1 MKKVALLLFWLLSSA
16 SLLAQEIQRL
26 SFEDYIQWVQ
36 EFHPISI
43 QADLNL
49 RLGQMEVRKARG
61 GFDPMLYGNLDKKE
75 FNQSTYFE
83 KREVGVLAP
92 TWMGVE
98 LMGNFE
104 QNSGAYLNSER
115 AVPTNGLLA
124 AGAALNLGQG
134 LLLDDRRATLKKA
147 KLYEQATEVERLNF
161 RNELNLQATAAYWK
175 WAAAFENKLVLEE
188 GVKLAE
194 VRFNGIK
201 RSYELGDQA
210 AIDTVE
216 ALSQLLNRQYR
227 LQLADISFFENTQVL
242 NTYLWNDSGEPMQLD
257 SAIIPQ
263 TLSQFLSP
271 APEAEELRTLVG
283 RHPELLLTD
292 FDLATL
298 NVEKRLRTQELL
310 PVVKLKYN
318 FLTENLADARP
329 SPLFE
334 NNYKWGLTVYSPL
347 FLRKTRGE
355 LGSTIAKLE
364 IKQTGR
370 NLKEQQLRTKLEA
383 ELNSWN
389 VLNQQVRTLA
399 ENVKSL
405 DALLIGETRRFEI
418 GESSLFLV
426 NAREVAVFDARVTL
440 NELSSRLQIAYA
452 KARFAAGI
460 GFAEN

>member
-1 MKKVALLLFWLLSSA
+1 MKKVALLFFWLLSSA
-16 SLLAQEIQRL
+16 SLFAQEIQRL
-26 SFEDYIQWVQ
+26 SFEDYMLWVQ

-83 KREVGVLAP
+83 KREVGVLVP

-134 LLLDDRRATLKKA
+134 LLLDDRRATLQKA

-175 WAAAFENKLVLEE
+175 WAAAYENKLVLEE

-292 FDLATL
+292 FDLASL

-310 PVVKLKYN
+310 PVVKLQYN

-329 SPLFE
+329 SPLSE
-334 NNYKWGLTVYSPL
+334 NNYKWGLTVYTPL
-347 FLRKTRGE
+347 FLRNTRGQ
-355 LGSTIAKLE
+355 LGSIIAKLE

-389 VLNQQVRTLA
+389 VLNQQVRTLT

-405 DALLIGETRRFEI
+405 DALLTGETRRFEV

>member
-1 MKKVALLLFWLLSSA
+1 MKKVVLLLFLLLSSA
-16 SLLAQEIQRL
+16 SLLAQEVQKL
-26 SFEDYIQWVQ
+26 SFEDYMKWVQ
-36 EFHPISI
+36 DFHPISI
-43 QADLNL
+43 QANLNL

-83 KREVGVLAP
+83 KREAGVLVS

-115 AVPTNGLLA
+115 NVPTNGLLS
-124 AGAALNLGQG
+124 AGAAVNLGQG
-134 LLLDDRRATLKKA
+134 LLLDDRRATLQKA
-147 KLYEQATEVERLNF
+147 KLYEQATAVERLNF

-175 WAAAFENKLVLEE
+175 WAAAYENKLVLEE

-227 LQLADISFFENTQVL
+227 LQLADITFFENTQVL
-242 NTYLWNDSGEPMQLD
+242 NTYLWNDSGEPMLLD

-263 TLSQFLSP
+263 ALFQFLNP

-292 FDLATL
+292 FDLASL

-334 NNYKWGLTVYSPL
+334 NNYRWGVTVYTPL

-405 DALLIGETRRFEI
+405 EALLTGETRRFEI

-452 KARFAAGI
+452 KARFAAGV

>member
-134 LLLDDRRATLKKA
+134 LLLDDRRATLQKA

-334 NNYKWGLTVYSPL
+334 NNYKWGLTVYTPL

>member
-83 KREVGVLAP
+83 KREVGVLVP

-134 LLLDDRRATLKKA
+134 LLLDDRRATLQKA

-334 NNYKWGLTVYSPL
+334 NNYKWGLTVYTPL

>member
-1 MKKVALLLFWLLSSA
+1 MKKVALLLFLLLSSA
-16 SLLAQEIQRL
+16 SLLAQEVQKL
-26 SFEDYIQWVQ
+26 SFEDYMKWVQ
-36 EFHPISI
+36 DFHPISI

-83 KREVGVLAP
+83 KRETGVLVP

-104 QNSGAYLNSER
+104 QNSGAFLNSESS
-115 AVPTNGLLA
+115 VPTNGLLS
-124 AGAALNLGQG
+124 AGAAVNLGQG
-134 LLLDDRRATLKKA
+134 LLLDDRRATLQKA
-147 KLYEQATEVERLNF
+147 KLYEQATAVERLNL

-175 WAAAFENKLVLEE
+175 WAAAYENKLVLEE

-242 NTYLWNDSGEPMQLD
+242 NTYLWNDSGEPMLLD

-263 TLSQFLSP
+263 ALSQFLNP
-271 APEAEELRTLVG
+271 APEVEELRTLVG

-292 FDLATL
+292 FDLASL
-298 NVEKRLRTQELL
+298 NVEKRLRTQQLL

-334 NNYKWGLTVYSPL
+334 NNYRWGVTVYTPL

-405 DALLIGETRRFEI
+405 ETLLTGETRRFEI

-452 KARFAAGI
+452 KARFAAGV

>member
-1 MKKVALLLFWLLSSA
+1 MKKVGLLLFWLLASS
-16 SLLAQEIQRL
+16 SLIAQESQRL
-26 SFEDYIQWVQ
+26 SFEDYMQWVQ
-36 EFHPISI
+36 DYHPIAI
-43 QADLNL
+43 QADLNP

-61 GFDPMLYGNLDKKE
+61 GFDPMVYGNLDKKE

-83 KREVGVLAP
+83 KREAGLVVP

-98 LMGNFE
+98 LMSSFE
-104 QNSGAYLNSER
+104 QNNGAYVNSES
-115 AVPTNGLLA
+115 AVPTNGLFS
-124 AGAALNLGQG
+124 AGAAINLGQG
-134 LLLDDRRATLKKA
+134 LILDNRRATLQKA
-147 KLYEQATEVERLNF
+147 QLYEQATEVERLNF
-161 RNELNLQATAAYWK
+161 RNELNLQATSAYWN

-188 GVKLAE
+188 GVKLAKI
-194 VRFNGIK
+194 RFDGIK

-227 LQLADISFFENTQVL
+227 LQLAENSFFENTQVL
-242 NTYLWNDSGEPMQLD
+242 NTYLWNESGEPMLLD
-257 SAIIPQ
+257 SAVVPQ
-263 TLSQFLSP
+263 ALSQFLSA
-271 APEAEELRTLVG
+271 APEAEELRSLVD

-292 FDLATL
+292 FDLASL
-298 NVEKRLRTQELL
+298 NVERRLKAQELL

-318 FLTENLADARP
+318 FLTETVADAQP

-334 NNYKWGLTVYSPL
+334 NNYKWGVSVFTPL
-347 FLRKTRGE
+347 LLRKTRGD
-355 LGSTIAKLE
+355 LGSTKAKIE

-370 NLKEQQLRTKLEA
+370 SLKEQQLRTKLET

-389 VLNQQVRTLA
+389 VLNQQVRTLS

-405 DALLIGETRRFEI
+405 EALLTGETRRFEI

-426 NAREVAVFDARVTL
+426 NAREVAVFDAKVTL

-460 GFAEN
+460 GFDEN

>member
-83 KREVGVLAP
+83 KREVGVLVP

-134 LLLDDRRATLKKA
+134 LLLDDRRATLQKA

-334 NNYKWGLTVYSPL
+334 NNYKWGLTVYTPL

-370 NLKEQQLRTKLEA
+370 NLKEKQLRTKLEA

>member
-1 MKKVALLLFWLLSSA
+1 MKKVALLLFLLLSSA
-16 SLLAQEIQRL
+16 SLLAQEVQKL
-26 SFEDYIQWVQ
+26 SFEDYMKWVQ
-36 EFHPISI
+36 DFHPISI

-83 KREVGVLAP
+83 KRETGVLVP

-104 QNSGAYLNSER
+104 QNSGAFLNSESS
-115 AVPTNGLLA
+115 VPTNGLLS
-124 AGAALNLGQG
+124 AGAAVNLGQG
-134 LLLDDRRATLKKA
+134 LLLDDRRATLQKA
-147 KLYEQATEVERLNF
+147 KLYEQATAVERLNL

-175 WAAAFENKLVLEE
+175 WAAAYENKLVLEE

-242 NTYLWNDSGEPMQLD
+242 NTYLWNDSGEPMLLD

-263 TLSQFLSP
+263 ALSQFLNP

-292 FDLATL
+292 FDLASL
-298 NVEKRLRTQELL
+298 NVEKRLRTQQLL

-334 NNYKWGLTVYSPL
+334 NNYRWGVTVYTPL

-405 DALLIGETRRFEI
+405 ETLLTGETRRFEI

-452 KARFAAGI
+452 KARFAAGV

>member
-16 SLLAQEIQRL
+16 SLLAQEIHRL

-83 KREVGVLAP
+83 KREVGVLVP

-134 LLLDDRRATLKKA
+134 LLLDDRRAILQKA

-161 RNELNLQATAAYWK
+161 RNELNLQAIAAYWK
-175 WAAAFENKLVLEE
+175 WAAAYENKLVLEE

-227 LQLADISFFENTQVL
+227 LQLADILFFENTQVL
-242 NTYLWNDSGEPMQLD
+242 NTYLWNNSGEPMQLD

-263 TLSQFLSP
+263 TLSQSLSP
-271 APEAEELRTLVG
+271 APVAEELRTLVG

-292 FDLATL
+292 FDLASL

-310 PVVKLKYN
+310 PVVKLQYN

-334 NNYKWGLTVYSPL
+334 NNYKWGLTVYTPL
-347 FLRKTRGE
+347 FLRNTRGQ

-389 VLNQQVRTLA
+389 VLNQQVRTLK

-405 DALLIGETRRFEI
+405 DALLTGETRRFEV

>member
-1 MKKVALLLFWLLSSA
+1 MKKVALLLFLLLSSA
-16 SLLAQEIQRL
+16 SLLAQEVQKL
-26 SFEDYIQWVQ
+26 SFEDYMKWVQ
-36 EFHPISI
+36 DFHPISI
-43 QADLNL
+43 QANLNL

-83 KREVGVLAP
+83 KREAGVLVP

-98 LMGNFE
+98 LMGDFE

-115 AVPTNGLLA
+115 NVPTNGLFS
-124 AGAALNLGQG
+124 AGAAVNLGQG
-134 LLLDDRRATLKKA
+134 LLLDDRRATLQKA
-147 KLYEQATEVERLNF
+147 KLYEQATAVERLNF

-175 WAAAFENKLVLEE
+175 WAAAYENKLVLEE

-227 LQLADISFFENTQVL
+227 LQLADITFFENTQVL
-242 NTYLWNDSGEPMQLD
+242 NTYLWNDSGEPMLLD

-263 TLSQFLSP
+263 ALSQFLNP

-292 FDLATL
+292 FDLVSL

-334 NNYKWGLTVYSPL
+334 NNYKWGVTVYTPL
-347 FLRKTRGE
+347 FLRRTRGE

-405 DALLIGETRRFEI
+405 EALLTGETRRFEI

>member
-1 MKKVALLLFWLLSSA
+1 MKKVAILFFLLLPSA
-16 SLLAQEIQRL
+16 SLLAQEIRRL

-83 KREVGVLAP
+83 KREAGVLVP

-134 LLLDDRRATLKKA
+134 LLLDDRRATLQKA
-147 KLYEQATEVERLNF
+147 KLYEQATEVERINF

-175 WAAAFENKLVLEE
+175 WAAAYENKLVLEE

-194 VRFNGIK
+194 IRFNGIK

-227 LQLADISFFENTQVL
+227 LQLAEISFFENTQVL
-242 NTYLWNDSGEPMQLD
+242 NTYLWNDSGEPMLLD

-263 TLSQFLSP
+263 ALSQFLNP

-292 FDLATL
+292 FDLASL

-334 NNYKWGLTVYSPL
+334 NNYKWGVTVYTPL

-389 VLNQQVRTLA
+389 VLNQQVRTLV
-399 ENVKSL
+399 ENLKSL
-405 DALLIGETRRFEI
+405 DALLTGETRRFEI

>member
-1 MKKVALLLFWLLSSA
+1 MKKVALLLFLLLSSA
-16 SLLAQEIQRL
+16 SLLAQEVQKL
-26 SFEDYIQWVQ
+26 SFEDYMKWVQ
-36 EFHPISI
+36 DFHPISI
-43 QADLNL
+43 QANLNL

-83 KREVGVLAP
+83 KREAGVLVP

-115 AVPTNGLLA
+115 NVPTNGLLS
-124 AGAALNLGQG
+124 AGAAVNLGQG
-134 LLLDDRRATLKKA
+134 LLLDDRRATLQKA
-147 KLYEQATEVERLNF
+147 KLYEQATAVERLNF

-175 WAAAFENKLVLEE
+175 WAAAYENKLVLEE

-227 LQLADISFFENTQVL
+227 LQLADITFFENTQVL
-242 NTYLWNDSGEPMQLD
+242 NTYLWNDSGEPMLLD

-263 TLSQFLSP
+263 ALSQFLNP

-292 FDLATL
+292 FDLASL

-334 NNYKWGLTVYSPL
+334 NNYKWGVTVYTPL
-347 FLRKTRGE
+347 FLRRTRGE

-383 ELNSWN
+383 ELNSWK

-405 DALLIGETRRFEI
+405 DALLTGETRRFEI

-440 NELSSRLQIAYA
+440 NELSSRLQIANA
-452 KARFAAGI
+452 KARFAAGV
-460 GFAEN
+460 GFTEN

>member
-1 MKKVALLLFWLLSSA
+1 MKKVGLLLFWLLA
-16 SLLAQEIQRL
+16 STSLMAQEGQRL
-26 SFEDYIQWVQ
+26 SFEDYMQWVQ
-36 EFHPISI
+36 DYHPIAI

-83 KREVGVLAP
+83 KREAGLLVP

-98 LMGNFE
+98 LMGSFE
-104 QNSGAYLNSER
+104 QNNGAYLNSES
-115 AVPTNGLLA
+115 AGPSNGMVS
-124 AGAALNLGQG
+124 AGAAVNLGQG
-134 LLLDDRRATLKKA
+134 LILDDRRATLQKA
-147 KLYEQATEVERLNF
+147 QLYEQATEVERLNF

-175 WAAAFENKLVLEE
+175 WAAAYENKLVLEE
-188 GVKLAE
+188 GVKLAKIRYDG
-194 VRFNGIK
+194 VK
-201 RSYELGDQA
+201 RSFELGEQA

-227 LQLADISFFENTQVL
+227 LQLAENSFFENTQVL
-242 NTYLWNDSGEPMQLD
+242 NTYLWNESGEPMLLD
-257 SAIIPQ
+257 SSVIPQ
-263 TLSQFLSP
+263 ALSQFLNA
-271 APEAEELRTLVG
+271 APEAEELRALVG

-292 FDLATL
+292 FDLASL
-298 NVEKRLRTQELL
+298 NVERRLKTQELL

-318 FLTENLADARP
+318 FLTETVADARP

-334 NNYKWGLTVYSPL
+334 NNYKWGVSVYTPL
-347 FLRKTRGE
+347 LLRKTRGD
-355 LGSTIAKLE
+355 LGSTKAKIE

-370 NLKEQQLRTKLEA
+370 NLKEQQLRTKLET

-405 DALLIGETRRFEI
+405 EALLSGETRRFEI

-426 NAREVAVFDARVTL
+426 NAREVAVFDSRVTL
-440 NELSSRLQIAYA
+440 NDLSAKLQIAIA
-452 KARFAAGI
+452 KTRFAAGI
-460 GFAEN
+460 GFEQN

>member
-83 KREVGVLAP
+83 KREVGVLVP

-134 LLLDDRRATLKKA
+134 LLLDDRRATLQKA

-334 NNYKWGLTVYSPL
+334 NNYKWGLTVYTPL

-440 NELSSRLQIAYA
+440 NELSSRLQITYA

>member
-1 MKKVALLLFWLLSSA
+1 MKKVGLLLFWLLA
-16 SLLAQEIQRL
+16 STSLMAQESQRL
-26 SFEDYIQWVQ
+26 SFEDYMQWVQ
-36 EFHPISI
+36 DYHPIAI

-61 GFDPMLYGNLDKKE
+61 GFDPMVYGNLDKKE

-83 KREVGVLAP
+83 KREAGLVVP

-98 LMGNFE
+98 LMSSFE
-104 QNSGAYLNSER
+104 QNNGTFLNSES
-115 AVPTNGLLA
+115 ALPTNGLFS
-124 AGAALNLGQG
+124 AGAAVNLGQG
-134 LLLDDRRATLKKA
+134 LILDDRRATLQKA
-147 KLYEQATEVERLNF
+147 QLYEQATEVERLNF

-175 WAAAFENKLVLEE
+175 WAAAYENKLVLED
-188 GVKLAE
+188 GVKLAKIRYDG
-194 VRFNGIK
+194 VK

-227 LQLADISFFENTQVL
+227 LQLAENSFFENTQVL
-242 NTYLWNDSGEPMQLD
+242 NTYLWNESGDPMLLE
-257 SAIIPQ
+257 SAVIPQ
-263 TLSQFLSP
+263 ALSQFLNA
-271 APEAEELRTLVG
+271 APEAEELRALVG

-292 FDLATL
+292 FDLASL
-298 NVEKRLRTQELL
+298 NVERRLKTQELL

-318 FLTENLADARP
+318 FLTETVADAQP

-334 NNYKWGLTVYSPL
+334 NNYKWGISVYTPL
-347 FLRKTRGE
+347 LLRKTRGD
-355 LGSTIAKLE
+355 LGSTKAKIE

-370 NLKEQQLRTKLEA
+370 NLKEQQLRTKLET

-389 VLNQQVRTLA
+389 VLNQQVRTLT

-405 DALLIGETRRFEI
+405 EALLTGETRRFEI

-426 NAREVAVFDARVTL
+426 NAREVAVFDSRVTL
-440 NELSSRLQIAYA
+440 NELSAMLHIAYA
-452 KARFAAGI
+452 KTRFAAGI
-460 GFAEN
+460 GFEQN

>member
-1 MKKVALLLFWLLSSA
+1 MKKVGLLLFWLLA
-16 SLLAQEIQRL
+16 STSLMAQESQRL
-26 SFEDYIQWVQ
+26 SFEDYMQWVQ
-36 EFHPISI
+36 DYHPIAI

-61 GFDPMLYGNLDKKE
+61 GFDPMVYGNLDKKE

-83 KREVGVLAP
+83 KREAGLVVP

-98 LMGNFE
+98 LINSFE
-104 QNSGAYLNSER
+104 QNNGTFLNSES
-115 AVPTNGLLA
+115 ALPTNGLFS
-124 AGAALNLGQG
+124 AGAAVNLGQG
-134 LLLDDRRATLKKA
+134 LILDDRRATLQKA
-147 KLYEQATEVERLNF
+147 QLYEQATEVERLNF

-175 WAAAFENKLVLEE
+175 WAAAYENKLVLED
-188 GVKLAE
+188 GVKLAKI
-194 VRFNGIK
+194 RYDGIK

-227 LQLADISFFENTQVL
+227 LQLAENSFFENTQVL
-242 NTYLWNDSGEPMQLD
+242 NTYLWNESGDPMLLD
-257 SAIIPQ
+257 SAVIPQ
-263 TLSQFLSP
+263 ALSQFLNA
-271 APEAEELRTLVG
+271 APEAEELRSFVG

-292 FDLATL
+292 FDLASL
-298 NVEKRLRTQELL
+298 NVERRLKTQELL

-318 FLTENLADARP
+318 FLTETVADAQP

-334 NNYKWGLTVYSPL
+334 NNYKWGISVYTPL
-347 FLRKTRGE
+347 LLRKTRGD
-355 LGSTIAKLE
+355 LGSTKAKIE

-370 NLKEQQLRTKLEA
+370 NLKEQQLRTKLET

-389 VLNQQVRTLA
+389 VLNQQVRTLT

-405 DALLIGETRRFEI
+405 EALLTGETRRFEI

-426 NAREVAVFDARVTL
+426 NAREVAVFDSRVTL
-440 NELSSRLQIAYA
+440 NELSAMLHIAYA
-452 KARFAAGI
+452 KTRFAAGI
-460 GFAEN
+460 GFEQN

>member
-1 MKKVALLLFWLLSSA
+1 MKKVALLFFWLLSSA
-16 SLLAQEIQRL
+16 SLFAQETQKL
-26 SFEDYIQWVQ
+26 SFEDYMKWVQ
-36 EFHPISI
+36 DFHPISI
-43 QADLNL
+43 QANLNL

-61 GFDPMLYGNLDKKE
+61 GFDPMLYGNLGKKE

-83 KREVGVLAP
+83 KREAGVLVP

-104 QNSGAYLNSER
+104 QNSGAFLNSES
-115 AVPTNGLLA
+115 VLPTNGLLS
-124 AGAALNLGQG
+124 AGAAVNLGQG
-134 LLLDDRRATLKKA
+134 LLLDDRRATLQKA
-147 KLYEQATEVERLNF
+147 KLYEQATAVERLNF

-175 WAAAFENKLVLEE
+175 WAAAYENKLVLEE

-194 VRFNGIK
+194 VRFKGIK

-242 NTYLWNDSGEPMQLD
+242 NTYLWNDSGEPMLLD

-263 TLSQFLSP
+263 ALSQFLNP

-292 FDLATL
+292 FDLASL

-318 FLTENLADARP
+318 FLTENLADTRP

-334 NNYKWGLTVYSPL
+334 NNYRWGLTVYTPL

-355 LGSTIAKLE
+355 LGSTKAKLE

-370 NLKEQQLRTKLEA
+370 NLKEQQLRTKLET

-389 VLNQQVRTLA
+389 LLNLQVRTLS

-405 DALLIGETRRFEI
+405 EALLTGETRRFEI

-426 NAREVAVFDARVTL
+426 NAREVAVFDSRVTL
-440 NELSSRLQIAYA
+440 NELSARLHIAYA
-452 KARFAAGI
+452 KSRFAAGV

>member
-134 LLLDDRRATLKKA
+134 LLLDDRRATLQKA

-334 NNYKWGLTVYSPL
+334 NNYKWGLTVYTPL

-383 ELNSWN
+383 ELNSWS

-405 DALLIGETRRFEI
+405 DALLIVETRRFEI

>member
-134 LLLDDRRATLKKA
+134 LLLDDRRATLQKA

-334 NNYKWGLTVYSPL
+334 NNYKWGLTVYTPL

-383 ELNSWN
+383 ELNSWS

>member
-1 MKKVALLLFWLLSSA
+1 MKKVGILLFWLLGST
-16 SLLAQEIQRL
+16 LLVAQESQRL
-26 SFEDYIQWVQ
+26 SFEDYMQWVQ
-36 EFHPISI
+36 DFHPISI
-43 QADLNL
+43 QANLNL

-83 KREVGVLAP
+83 KREAGVLVP

-115 AVPTNGLLA
+115 NVPTNGLLS
-124 AGAALNLGQG
+124 AGAAVNLGQG
-134 LLLDDRRATLKKA
+134 LLLDDRRATRQKA
-147 KLYEQATEVERLNF
+147 KIYEQATAVERLNF

-175 WAAAFENKLVLEE
+175 WAAAYENKRVLEE

-216 ALSQLLNRQYR
+216 ALSQLLNRQHR

-242 NTYLWNDSGEPMQLD
+242 NTYLWNDSGEPMLLD

-263 TLSQFLSP
+263 ALSQFLNP
-271 APEAEELRTLVG
+271 APEEEELRTLVG

-292 FDLATL
+292 FDLASL

-334 NNYKWGLTVYSPL
+334 NNYKWGVTVYTPL

-383 ELNSWN
+383 ALNSWN
-389 VLNQQVRTLA
+389 VLNQQVRTLT

>member
-16 SLLAQEIQRL
+16 SLLAQEIHRL

-83 KREVGVLAP
+83 KREVGVLVP

-104 QNSGAYLNSER
+104 QNSGAYLDSER

-134 LLLDDRRATLKKA
+134 LLLDDRRAILQKA

-175 WAAAFENKLVLEE
+175 WAAAYENKLVLEE

-227 LQLADISFFENTQVL
+227 LQLADILFFENTQVL

-271 APEAEELRTLVG
+271 APVAEELRTLVG

-292 FDLATL
+292 FDLASL

-310 PVVKLKYN
+310 PVVKLQYN

-334 NNYKWGLTVYSPL
+334 NNYKWGLTVYTPL
-347 FLRKTRGE
+347 FLRKTRGQ

-389 VLNQQVRTLA
+389 VLNQQVRTLT

-405 DALLIGETRRFEI
+405 DALLTGETRRFEV

>member
-1 MKKVALLLFWLLSSA
+1 MKKVALLLFLLLSSA
-16 SLLAQEIQRL
+16 SLLAQEVQKL
-26 SFEDYIQWVQ
+26 SFEDYMKWVQ
-36 EFHPISI
+36 DFHPISI
-43 QADLNL
+43 QANLNL

-83 KREVGVLAP
+83 KREAGVLVP

-115 AVPTNGLLA
+115 NVPTNGLFS
-124 AGAALNLGQG
+124 AGAAVNLGQG
-134 LLLDDRRATLKKA
+134 LLLDDRRATLQKA
-147 KLYEQATEVERLNF
+147 KLYEQATAVERLNF

-175 WAAAFENKLVLEE
+175 WAAAYENKLVLEE

-227 LQLADISFFENTQVL
+227 LQLADITFFENTQVL
-242 NTYLWNDSGEPMQLD
+242 NTYLWNDSGEPMLLD

-263 TLSQFLSP
+263 ALSQFLNP

-292 FDLATL
+292 FDLASL

-334 NNYKWGLTVYSPL
+334 NNYKWGVTVYTPL
-347 FLRKTRGE
+347 FLRRTRGE

-389 VLNQQVRTLA
+389 VLNKQVRTLA

-405 DALLIGETRRFEI
+405 EALLTGETRRFEI

-452 KARFAAGI
+452 KARFAAGV

>member
-1 MKKVALLLFWLLSSA
+1 MKKVALLLFLLLSSA
-16 SLLAQEIQRL
+16 SLLAQEVQKL
-26 SFEDYIQWVQ
+26 SFEDYMKWVQ
-36 EFHPISI
+36 DFHPISI
-43 QADLNL
+43 QANLNL

-83 KREVGVLAP
+83 KREAGVLVP

-115 AVPTNGLLA
+115 NVPTNGLLY
-124 AGAALNLGQG
+124 AGAAVNLGQG
-134 LLLDDRRATLKKA
+134 LLLDDRRATLQKA
-147 KLYEQATEVERLNF
+147 KLYEQATAVERLNF

-175 WAAAFENKLVLEE
+175 WAAAYENKLVLEE

-227 LQLADISFFENTQVL
+227 LQLADITFFENTQVL
-242 NTYLWNDSGEPMQLD
+242 NTYLWNDSGEPMLLD

-263 TLSQFLSP
+263 ALSQFLNP

-292 FDLATL
+292 FDLASL

-334 NNYKWGLTVYSPL
+334 NNYKWGVTVYTPL
-347 FLRKTRGE
+347 FLRRTRGE

-389 VLNQQVRTLA
+389 VLNKQVRTLA

-405 DALLIGETRRFEI
+405 EALLTGETRRFEI

-452 KARFAAGI
+452 KARFAAGV

>member
-1 MKKVALLLFWLLSSA
+1 MKKVALLLFLLLSSA
-16 SLLAQEIQRL
+16 SLLAQEVQKL
-26 SFEDYIQWVQ
+26 SFEDYMKWVQ
-36 EFHPISI
+36 DFHPISI

-83 KREVGVLAP
+83 KRETGVLVP

-104 QNSGAYLNSER
+104 QNSGAYLNSESN
-115 AVPTNGLLA
+115 VPTNGLLS
-124 AGAALNLGQG
+124 AGAAVNLGQG
-134 LLLDDRRATLKKA
+134 LLLDDRRATLQKA
-147 KLYEQATEVERLNF
+147 KLYEQATAVERLNL

-175 WAAAFENKLVLEE
+175 WAAAYENKLVLEE

-227 LQLADISFFENTQVL
+227 LQLADITFFENTQVL
-242 NTYLWNDSGEPMQLD
+242 NTYLWNDSGEPMLLD

-263 TLSQFLSP
+263 ALSQFLNP

-292 FDLATL
+292 FDLASL
-298 NVEKRLRTQELL
+298 NVEKRLRTQQLL

-318 FLTENLADARP
+318 FLTENLADSRP
-329 SPLFE
+329 SPLFD
-334 NNYKWGLTVYSPL
+334 NNYRWGVTVYTPL
-347 FLRKTRGE
+347 FIRKTRGE

-405 DALLIGETRRFEI
+405 EALLTGETRRFEI

-452 KARFAAGI
+452 KARFAAGV

>member
-1 MKKVALLLFWLLSSA
+1 MKKVALLLFLLLSSA
-16 SLLAQEIQRL
+16 SLLAQEVQKL
-26 SFEDYIQWVQ
+26 SFEDYMKWVQ
-36 EFHPISI
+36 DFHPISI
-43 QADLNL
+43 QANLNL

-83 KREVGVLAP
+83 KREAGVLVP

-115 AVPTNGLLA
+115 NVPTNGLLS
-124 AGAALNLGQG
+124 AGAAVNLGQG
-134 LLLDDRRATLKKA
+134 LLLDDRRATLQKA
-147 KLYEQATEVERLNF
+147 KLYEQATAVERLNF

-175 WAAAFENKLVLEE
+175 WAAAYENKLVLEE

-227 LQLADISFFENTQVL
+227 LQLADITFFENTQVL
-242 NTYLWNDSGEPMQLD
+242 NTYLWNDSGEPMLLD

-263 TLSQFLSP
+263 ALSQFLNP

-292 FDLATL
+292 FDLASL

-334 NNYKWGLTVYSPL
+334 NNYKWGVTVYTPL
-347 FLRKTRGE
+347 FLRRTRGE

-389 VLNQQVRTLA
+389 VLNKQVRTLA

-405 DALLIGETRRFEI
+405 EALLTGETRRFEI

-460 GFAEN
+460 GFDEN

>member
-1 MKKVALLLFWLLSSA
+1 MKKVALLLFLLLSSA
-16 SLLAQEIQRL
+16 SLLAQEVQKL
-26 SFEDYIQWVQ
+26 SFEDYMKWVQ
-36 EFHPISI
+36 DFHPISI
-43 QADLNL
+43 QANLNL

-83 KREVGVLAP
+83 KREAGVLVP

-104 QNSGAYLNSER
+104 QNLGAFLNSESN
-115 AVPTNGLLA
+115 VPTNGLLS
-124 AGAALNLGQG
+124 AGAAVNLGQG
-134 LLLDDRRATLKKA
+134 LLLDDRRATLQKA
-147 KLYEQATEVERLNF
+147 KLYEQATAVERLNF

-175 WAAAFENKLVLEE
+175 WAAAYENKLVLEE

-201 RSYELGDQA
+201 RSYELGYQA

-227 LQLADISFFENTQVL
+227 LQLADITFFENTQVL
-242 NTYLWNDSGEPMQLD
+242 NTYLWNDSGEPMLLD

-263 TLSQFLSP
+263 ALSQFLNP

-292 FDLATL
+292 FDLASL

-334 NNYKWGLTVYSPL
+334 NNYKWGVTVYTPL
-347 FLRKTRGE
+347 FLRRTRGE

-389 VLNQQVRTLA
+389 VLNKQVRTLS

-405 DALLIGETRRFEI
+405 DALLTGETRRFEI

-426 NAREVAVFDARVTL
+426 NAREAAVFDARVTL

-452 KARFAAGI
+452 KARFAAGV

>member
-1 MKKVALLLFWLLSSA
+1 MKKVALLFFWLLPSA

-83 KREVGVLAP
+83 KREAGVLVP

-115 AVPTNGLLA
+115 NVPTNGLLS

-134 LLLDDRRATLKKA
+134 LLLDDRRATLQKA
-147 KLYEQATEVERLNF
+147 KIYEQATAVERLNF

-175 WAAAFENKLVLEE
+175 WAAAYENKRVLEE

-216 ALSQLLNRQYR
+216 ALSQFLNRQYR

-242 NTYLWNDSGEPMQLD
+242 NTYLWNDSGEPMLLD

-263 TLSQFLSP
+263 ALSQFLNP

-292 FDLATL
+292 FDLASL

-318 FLTENLADARP
+318 FLTKNLADARP

-334 NNYKWGLTVYSPL
+334 NNYKWGVTVYTPL

-355 LGSTIAKLE
+355 LGSAIAKSE

-405 DALLIGETRRFEI
+405 DALLIGKTRRFEI

-460 GFAEN
+460 GLTEN

>member
-1 MKKVALLLFWLLSSA
+1 MKKVGILLFWLLGST
-16 SLLAQEIQRL
+16 LLVAQESQRL
-26 SFEDYIQWVQ
+26 SFEDYMQWVQ
-36 EFHPISI
+36 DFHPISI
-43 QADLNL
+43 QANLNL

-83 KREVGVLAP
+83 KREAGVLVP

-115 AVPTNGLLA
+115 NVPTNGLLS
-124 AGAALNLGQG
+124 AGAAVNLGQG
-134 LLLDDRRATLKKA
+134 LLLDDRRATLQKA
-147 KLYEQATEVERLNF
+147 KIYEQATAVERLNF

-175 WAAAFENKLVLEE
+175 WAAAYENKRVLEE

-216 ALSQLLNRQYR
+216 ALSQLLNRQHR

-242 NTYLWNDSGEPMQLD
+242 NTYLWNDSGEPMLLD

-263 TLSQFLSP
+263 ALSQFLNP
-271 APEAEELRTLVG
+271 APEEEELRTLVG

-292 FDLATL
+292 FDLASL

-334 NNYKWGLTVYSPL
+334 NNYKWGVTVYTPL

-383 ELNSWN
+383 ALNSWN
-389 VLNQQVRTLA
+389 VLNQQVRTLT

>member
-1 MKKVALLLFWLLSSA
+1 MKKVVLLLFLLLSSA
-16 SLLAQEIQRL
+16 SLLAQEVQKL
-26 SFEDYIQWVQ
+26 SFEDYMKWVQ
-36 EFHPISI
+36 DFHPISI
-43 QADLNL
+43 QANLNL

-83 KREVGVLAP
+83 KREAGVLVS

-115 AVPTNGLLA
+115 NVPTNGLLS
-124 AGAALNLGQG
+124 AGAAVNLGQG
-134 LLLDDRRATLKKA
+134 LLLDDRRATLQKA
-147 KLYEQATEVERLNF
+147 KLYEQATAVERLNF

-175 WAAAFENKLVLEE
+175 WAAAYENKLVLEE

-227 LQLADISFFENTQVL
+227 LQLADITFFENTQVL
-242 NTYLWNDSGEPMQLD
+242 NTYLWNDSGEPMLLD

-263 TLSQFLSP
+263 ALSQFLNP

-292 FDLATL
+292 FDLASL

-334 NNYKWGLTVYSPL
+334 NNYRWGVTVYTPL

-405 DALLIGETRRFEI
+405 EALLTGETRRFEI

-452 KARFAAGI
+452 KARFAAGV

>member
-1 MKKVALLLFWLLSSA
+1 MKKVALLLFLLLSSA
-16 SLLAQEIQRL
+16 SLSAQEVQKL
-26 SFEDYIQWVQ
+26 SFEDYMKWVQ
-36 EFHPISI
+36 DFHPISI
-43 QADLNL
+43 QANLNL

-83 KREVGVLAP
+83 KREAGVLVP

-115 AVPTNGLLA
+115 NVPTNGLLS
-124 AGAALNLGQG
+124 AGAAVNLGQG
-134 LLLDDRRATLKKA
+134 LLLDDRRATLQKA
-147 KLYEQATEVERLNF
+147 KLYEQATTVERLNF

-175 WAAAFENKLVLEE
+175 WAAAYENKLVLEE

-227 LQLADISFFENTQVL
+227 LQLADITFFENTQVL
-242 NTYLWNDSGEPMQLD
+242 NTYLWNDSGEPMLLD

-263 TLSQFLSP
+263 ALSQFLNP

-292 FDLATL
+292 FDLASL

-334 NNYKWGLTVYSPL
+334 NNYKWGVTVYTPL

-389 VLNQQVRTLA
+389 VLNRQVRTLA

-405 DALLIGETRRFEI
+405 EALLTGETRRFEI

-452 KARFAAGI
+452 KARFAAGV